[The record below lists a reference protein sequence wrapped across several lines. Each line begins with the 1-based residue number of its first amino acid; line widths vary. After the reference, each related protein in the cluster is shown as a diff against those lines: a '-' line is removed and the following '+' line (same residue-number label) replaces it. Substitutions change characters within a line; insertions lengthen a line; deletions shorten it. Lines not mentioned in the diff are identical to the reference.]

1 MFNDRF
7 MSVLDRYRIA
17 SALSDD
23 PNVQLD
29 IQRDMILSSIREQ
42 EREEQM
48 INRIADRV
56 LQKFSVSTDL
66 QKAILEI
73 KELKKALDSLC
84 K

>member
-29 IQRDMILSSIREQ
+29 IQRDMFLSGIRDQ

-48 INRIADRV
+48 INRIAERV

>member
-1 MFNDRF
+1 MFQDNF

-29 IQRDMILSSIREQ
+29 IQRDMFLSGIREQ

>member
-1 MFNDRF
+1 MFQDNF

-17 SALSDD
+17 SALSND

-56 LQKFSVSTDL
+56 LQKFSVSTYL

>member
-1 MFNDRF
+1 MFDDRF
-7 MSVLDRYRIA
+7 MSSLQRYQIA

-23 PNVQLD
+23 PNVQFQ
-29 IQRDMILSSIREQ
+29 IQRDMFLSSIQEQ

-56 LQKFSVSTDL
+56 LQKFSISTDL

>member
-1 MFNDRF
+1 MFDNNL
-7 MSVLDRYRIA
+7 MSSLQRYQIA

-23 PNVQLD
+23 PNVQFD
-29 IQRDMILSSIREQ
+29 IQRNMILSSIREQ

>member
-1 MFNDRF
+1 MFDERF
-7 MSVLDRYRIA
+7 MSSLQRYQIA

-23 PNVQLD
+23 PNVQFQ
-29 IQRDMILSSIREQ
+29 IQRDMFLSSIKEQ